1 MRGYRYETKDGI
13 DTGEFKIVQYL
24 AVGRQLLNDWPVLY
38 EAADD
43 KKGPTV
49 ILLSGTSYAPKSLH
63 YHIEVEPQWYI
74 QSSRK
79 PSMLT
84 QNFIEIRDPEN
95 REKLISVSGVQQKR
109 KRHNNLQTIVKEL
122 ISKIQAELN
131 YWKELGEERKILL
144 VANSYDDVEIVG
156 AALQKFPQ
164 WKGRYRL
171 LSQKDKKDEIWYP
184 RSRVEQ
190 FAKEEADIL
199 VAPMLA
205 ISRGYNIMNKSGKGA
220 LFGTAFFLI
229 RPYPV
234 PNDLSYFVQI
244 LHGNLPLYFEEI
256 TKSNLTYAEAM
267 RKIRKK
273 SRGKFED
280 MYRKPDYWSIL
291 SDQERTVLAW
301 FTFIPT
307 WQLIGRLLRGGKD
320 ARVFYCDA
328 KFKEKPN
335 GKPSL
340 LEFWEKIMVEGETDP
355 LFASLYG
362 PFLLSI
368 ANINKVGV
376 F

>member
-1 MRGYRYETKDGI
+1 
-13 DTGEFKIVQYL
+13 L
-24 AVGRQLLNDWPVLY
+24 AVGRQLLNDWPNLY

-49 ILLSGTSYAPKSLH
+49 IFLSGTSYAPKSLH

-79 PSMLT
+79 PSLLT
-84 QNFIEIRDPEN
+84 QNFIEIRDSEN
-95 REKLISVSGVQQKR
+95 GEKLIPVSGVQQKG

-131 YWKELGEERKILL
+131 YWKELGEERKVLL
-144 VANSYDDVEIVG
+144 VVNSYDDVEIVG
-156 AALQKFPQ
+156 AALKQFPQ

-205 ISRGYNIMNKSGKGA
+205 ISRGYNIMDKSGKGA

-234 PNDLSYFVQI
+234 PNDLS
-244 LHGNLPLYFEEI
+244 
-256 TKSNLTYAEAM
+256 KSNLTYAEAM

-291 SDQERTVLAW
+291 SGQERTVLAW

-340 LEFWEKIMVEGETDP
+340 LEFWEKIMAEGETDP

-362 PFLLSI
+362 PFLSSI
-368 ANINKVGV
+368 VKINEVGV